1 VKEKIEVFW
10 FSEQPYGY
18 VTDEIVGS
26 PDTVIKKLTEIIEH
40 LHPGYLHIYGNE
52 GPVPHQ
58 EVMRSIALFGR
69 EVIPALHE
77 ITLQP
82 YA

>member
-1 VKEKIEVFW
+1 METTVKEKIEVFW

-18 VTDEIVGS
+18 VTDE
-26 PDTVIKKLTEIIEH
+26 
-40 LHPGYLHIYGNE
+40 YGNE
-52 GPVPHQ
+52 EPMPHQ
-58 EVMRSIALFGR
+58 DVMRSIELFGR